1 MGQPLFVFTVSMAH
15 SKDRHNPLC
24 ILRNTLEISIPWPR
38 PIPTCIRVFVATS
51 MTTPIERTNND
62 QWGNISVRPYWHAT
76 KSNFLNCCRSICL
89 DIFSL
94 FFAFLSFYPCYFDY
108 DVLKKKNVLA
118 PTFVEIILETRFSS
132 GFYLIRVSR
141 VLKFYG
147 WINIFANIFV
157 ERGDM
162 IIKISYIRKIMPR
175 EEESF
180 TC

>member
-51 MTTPIERTNND
+51 MTTPIQRTNND

-94 FFAFLSFYPCYFDY
+94 FFAFLSFYPCYFD
-108 DVLKKKNVLA
+108 DVLKKKYISSNVCRDN
-118 PTFVEIILETRFSS
+118 FRNEILEWILFNSRF
-132 GFYLIRVSR
+132 
-141 VLKFYG
+141 KG
-147 WINIFANIFV
+147 WN
-157 ERGDM
+157 
-162 IIKISYIRKIMPR
+162 
-175 EEESF
+175 F
-180 TC
+180 TDE